1 MNKKQKR
8 SARCLCIQLLYSL
21 ELSNSYSNQETI
33 DYFFKTKDEDVD
45 KIVYSKNETDYAK
58 KLLDYTKDHIQKI
71 DALIQK
77 KLVNW
82 DMHRLALIDKIILRM
97 CIAEMLYMEEVP
109 PKVSMAEGIEIAKE
123 FSTNDSSSFING
135 ILDAIYNDNANKLE
149 EIK

>member
-58 KLLDYTKDHIQKI
+58 KLLNYTEDHIQKI

-97 CIAEMLYMEEVP
+97 CIAEMLYVEDVP